1 MTFPATIDFNFQTLL
16 VVLGVFS
23 LRYCWLLKKLVL
35 MPTAAI
41 EHSL

>member
-1 MTFPATIDFNFQTLL
+1 MTFPATIDFNFLTLL

-23 LRYCWLLKKLVL
+23 LRYCWLLKKPVS
-35 MPTAAI
+35 MPTEAI